1 MRGQIWQ
8 PERDRVA
15 QEQAE
20 DPIAMWQVPDRRPL
34 FVVNPGRDKFNERLA
49 RRSTTPAEVLLAHDT
64 KRSVLAVDQLHCRLN
79 DAPQNRRQFEV
90 AANGHYCSEQV
101 RKSFFS
107 HPWGD
112 IHTCKRAIFGRF
124 RRIWAA
130 GGRFWGDNRHVSRHH
145 EALRPVTAGGMS

>member
-64 KRSVLAVDQLHCRLN
+64 ERSVLAVDKLNRRLN
-79 DAPQNRRQFEV
+79 DATQNR
-90 AANGHYCSEQV
+90 
-101 RKSFFS
+101 
-107 HPWGD
+107 
-112 IHTCKRAIFGRF
+112 
-124 RRIWAA
+124 
-130 GGRFWGDNRHVSRHH
+130 
-145 EALRPVTAGGMS
+145 